1 MGECECVCECVCMGE
16 WESGSVCAR
25 ARECRTMAQ
34 RYCKCHPLHLH
45 QSMYRVP
52 LQTARDLHSPVVG
65 NTVAVDVEFFDTVVA
80 RQRVAD
86 GHGAGFVADV
96 ARLDVPSERARVR
109 ARARESESESEVAL
123 ECERERARE

>member
-1 MGECECVCECVCMGE
+1 MGECECVCMGE

-34 RYCKCHPLHLH
+34 KYCKCHPPHLH

-96 ARLDVPSERARVR
+96 ARLDVPSEREG
-109 ARARESESESEVAL
+109 ESESER
-123 ECERERARE
+123 ERERAREQE